1 MREFQTLQELEQ
13 AVGVL
18 DLAQSNWIEV
28 AQERI
33 QLFADATGDHQWI
46 HVDAKRCATESP
58 FAACIA
64 HGFLSL
70 SLIPMMLENCIRIV
84 PARMGL
90 NYGLNKVRFPAPVR
104 AGSRVRGQIGLL
116 ALEKIDGGVQLV
128 WLVKV
133 SLEGA
138 EKPVCVAELVTRV
151 MLDE

>member
-13 AVGVL
+13 AVGEL
-18 DLAQSNWIEV
+18 DLAHSDWIEV

-33 QLFADATGDHQWI
+33 NLFADATGDHQWI
-46 HVDAKRCATESP
+46 HVDAERSAAESP
-58 FAACIA
+58 FGACIA

-70 SLIPMMLENCIRIV
+70 SLVPMMLENCIRIV
-84 PARMGL
+84 PATMGL

-104 AGSRVRGQIGLL
+104 AGAKVRGQIGLQ

-128 WLVKV
+128 WLVKITV
-133 SLEGA
+133 EGS

-151 MLDE
+151 MLS